1 MIMSMVRGYIDDWDS
16 FSLRRGKNGYFYQRH
31 DDGKFQFLHW
41 DSDLAYGNASS
52 RLYQGMPGFSSYIVK
67 PYNKRLFYSYLAE
80 FTENYTYNSPRMN
93 AWLAAEERVSSSY
106 SARASEYKSFF
117 SARRN
122 TVKSELGTNY
132 SRKKF
137 EITTNQGGAMNFA
150 SDRVDLKGTS
160 PYGVIKLRVEGH
172 PEAQP
177 VWTGLTT
184 WAINGIQ
191 LHKGEQTVKVLG
203 TDQWGN
209 LRSQDEIKINKS
221 VNAAPVAVFKS
232 QPASWNVLTDGVLK
246 LDARE
251 SYDPE
256 GQALVFD
263 WSASHLGEIELR
275 PLGQARA
282 EAVFTRPG
290 LYGFTVKVTDEV
302 GKVSQVEREAAVYGT
317 TGFSGFADPIL
328 EDYWSSLNVKPRRN
342 FSPDAWYSLDDV
354 PGWLE
359 LQVLDTTAKPLA
371 KANPQYPFI
380 NRPLPSKS
388 DWALQAKLRLVSRQY
403 GDYDAGLMTVI
414 GEGSGATRYTVGFN
428 DGTKLMVRK
437 VSRSGTANTLKTQ
450 TISLEQ
456 IAVRIVREGDTLV
469 FEWKVDEAWEVLHRE
484 VIFAD
489 TPAVTGG
496 LFLATEK
503 PQSIRVGFDYAM
515 LIDPSAVSPLKGN
528 LSLSEIMYNPIGG
541 DAFEYVELLNAGSS
555 EVNLRDAQFDRGIT
569 YRFGNLS
576 LAAGERIVVVKNRES
591 FLSRYGTVGIRL
603 AAGQFEGRLKN
614 GGETIALI
622 DGDGDRV
629 FEVDYADSGD
639 WPGRADGNGSSL
651 EVIDPQLDLNNA
663 ANWNSS
669 IRYHGTPGDGIGRVP
684 TVVINEVV
692 AHSDLP
698 LEDAIEL
705 HNLGQVPVDI
715 GGWFLSDS
723 ASNLRKYRI
732 LDDTIISPGGYVV
745 FYEQSFL
752 LENGDSGF
760 SLSSARGDEVW
771 LTEVDLD
778 GAPARFADKVDFG
791 PSANGV
797 SLGRF
802 PNGTGPFVAMAEQ
815 SLGTPVRAGQDPS
828 LIASFR
834 TGKGAPNTDPLVGP
848 IVISEIMYAP
858 VDGLAEY
865 VVLKNI
871 SDVTV
876 SFFDPANPSNT
887 WKLANAISFT
897 FPPDFKLPAGESL
910 YVGGVELS
918 QLRAQYELDKSIQVL
933 GPFDG
938 RLNNAGESVQLLRPD
953 PPQTLPPN
961 IGLVPYI
968 LVEKVKYSGT
978 APWPVMPGQGGVPIQ
993 RINLSAYGNTSSN
1006 WTKAGDEKDSDLD
1019 GMPDSWEMAQGF
1031 DSQDAG
1037 DALLDA
1043 DADRLT
1049 NLQEYAAGTDPH
1061 DTESGLKL
1069 ELIRL
1074 GNGMLRVSFKGVQGR
1089 SYSLQASLAL
1099 DQEWQPLSNFFPKTS
1114 SKVSRTISPRIS
1126 PERFFRLVTPANP

>member
-1 MIMSMVRGYIDDWDS
+1 MS
-16 FSLRRGKNGYFYQRH
+16 
-31 DDGKFQFLHW
+31 
-41 DSDLAYGNASS
+41 
-52 RLYQGMPGFSSYIVK
+52 
-67 PYNKRLFYSYLAE
+67 
-80 FTENYTYNSPRMN
+80 
-93 AWLAAEERVSSSY
+93 
-106 SARASEYKSFF
+106 
-117 SARRN
+117 
-122 TVKSELGTNY
+122 
-132 SRKKF
+132 
-137 EITTNQGGAMNFA
+137 
-150 SDRVDLKGTS
+150 
-160 PYGVIKLRVEGH
+160 
-172 PEAQP
+172 
-177 VWTGLTT
+177 
-184 WAINGIQ
+184 
-191 LHKGEQTVKVLG
+191 
-203 TDQWGN
+203 
-209 LRSQDEIKINKS
+209 RS
-221 VNAAPVAVFKS
+221 
-232 QPASWNVLTDGVLK
+232 
-246 LDARE
+246 
-251 SYDPE
+251 
-256 GQALVFD
+256 
-263 WSASHLGEIELR
+263 
-275 PLGQARA
+275 
-282 EAVFTRPG
+282 
-290 LYGFTVKVTDEV
+290 
-302 GKVSQVEREAAVYGT
+302 
-317 TGFSGFADPIL
+317 
-328 EDYWSSLNVKPRRN
+328 RRN

-359 LQVLDTTAKPLA
+359 MQVLDTAAKPLG

-414 GEGSGATRYTVGFN
+414 GEGSGATRYTFGFN

-437 VSRSGTANTLKTQ
+437 VSRSHGSGATQWDTVTTLKTQ
-450 TISLEQ
+450 IISLEQ
-456 IAVRIVREGDTLV
+456 ITVRIVREGGTLV
-469 FEWKVDEAWEVLHRE
+469 FEWKVDEAWEELHRV

-496 LFLATEK
+496 LFLATEQQ
-503 PQSIRVGFDYAM
+503 QSIRIGFDYAM

-528 LSLSEIMYNPIGG
+528 LRLSEIMYNPIGG

-576 LAAGERIVVVKNRES
+576 LAAGERIVVAKNRES
-591 FLSRYGTVGIRL
+591 FLSRYGTEGIRL

-629 FEVDYADSGD
+629 FEVDYADSGA

-651 EVIDPQLDLNNA
+651 EVIDPQLDLNNP

-669 IRYHGTPGDGIGRVP
+669 IRYQGTPGDGIGRAP
-684 TVVINEVV
+684 AVVINEVL

-705 HNLGQVPVDI
+705 HNLSQESVDI

-723 ASNLRKYRI
+723 ANNLRKYRI
-732 LDDTIISPGGYVV
+732 PDDTTISPGGYFV

-778 GAPARFADKVDFG
+778 GAPARFSDKIDFG

-802 PNGTGPFVAMAEQ
+802 PNGTGPFVAMVDL
-815 SLGTPVRAGQDPS
+815 SFGSPVRAGHDSS
-828 LIASFR
+828 LTASFR
-834 TGKGAPNTDPLVGP
+834 AGKGAPNTGPSVGP

-858 VDGLAEY
+858 AEGLAEY

-876 SFFDPANPSNT
+876 PFFDPANPSNT
-887 WKLANAISFT
+887 WELANAIEFT
-897 FPPDFKLPAGESL
+897 FPPDFVLPAGESL
-910 YVGGVELS
+910 FVGGIEKS
-918 QLRAQYELDKSIQVL
+918 QLRGQYELDMAIQVL

-953 PPQTLPPN
+953 SPQTLPPN

-968 LVEKVKYSGT
+968 LVEKVKYSGS

-993 RINLSAYGNTSSN
+993 RINLSAYGNMSSN
-1006 WTKAGDEKDSDLD
+1006 WNKPGDKKDSDLD

-1043 DADRLT
+1043 DADRLN

-1061 DTESGLKL
+1061 DKESGLEL
-1069 ELIRL
+1069 EIIRL
-1074 GNGMLRVSFKGVQGR
+1074 SNGKLRLSFKGVKGR
-1089 SYSLQASLAL
+1089 SYSLQASLEL
-1099 DQEWQPLSNFFPKTS
+1099 DQEWQPLNNFYPKTS
-1114 SKVSRTISPRIS
+1114 GEDNTHDFSD
-1126 PERFFRLVTPANP
+1126 